1 MMMNRTIVSRTFGLL
16 LTGLLFLG
24 IPSAQADEHFT
35 ERSLRGVWVASAS
48 GTLGTTPAAAVGL
61 FTFDAAGGCTQT
73 ATLNAGGMVYQLTSI
88 ACSYTVNSD
97 GSGSLTVT
105 FPFPGPGPL
114 TFTVDFV
121 IVEVEKEL
129 HLIVSE
135 PGSATVASGV
145 AKRQV
150 G

>member
-1 MMMNRTIVSRTFGLL
+1 MNRTIVSRTFGLL

-24 IPSAQADEHFT
+24 IPSAQADGHFT

-48 GTLGTTPAAAVGL
+48 GTLGTMQAAAVGL

-73 ATLNAGGMVYQLTSI
+73 ATLNAGGTVTPLTSI

-105 FPFPGPGPL
+105 FPGAL

-129 HLIVSE
+129 HLIVSD
-135 PGSATVASGV
+135 PAGTTVASGV